1 MVEKINSISG
11 LRNSPAV
18 YAFYGGRGR
27 SSYVAYVGVTRVL
40 KSRVIEHLVKRDRSV
55 ATGTTAVVLN
65 PDFVTEVK
73 WWEYPEFSDW
83 KYLQAAEL
91 VAFDVFEPSLRSRGR
106 IKKHSR
112 QLYEDQLFR
121 ERMRDL
127 FTNEPTG
134 YLVIHTLE
142 DALTKI
148 EALELRIKE
157 LEKRV
162 PK

>member
-1 MVEKINSISG
+1 M
-11 LRNSPAV
+11 
-18 YAFYGGRGR
+18 YGGMGRG
-27 SSYVAYVGVTRVL
+27 SHVAYVGITKVL
-40 KSRVIEHLVKRDRSV
+40 RNRVIEHLVKRDRSV

-112 QLYEDQLFR
+112 QLNEDQIFR
-121 ERMRDL
+121 ESMRDL
-127 FTNEPTG
+127 FTSEPTG
-134 YLVIHTLE
+134 HLVILTLG
-142 DALTKI
+142 DALAKI
-148 EALELRIKE
+148 EELEQRILE
-157 LEKRV
+157 LEKRI
-162 PK
+162 P

>member
-1 MVEKINSISG
+1 MADKIYSISD
-11 LRNSPAV
+11 LPNNPAV
-18 YAFYGGRGR
+18 YVFYGGRGR
-27 SSYVAYVGVTRVL
+27 SLYVAYVGVTRVL
-40 KSRVIEHLVKRDRSV
+40 KSRIIEHLVKRDRSV

-65 PDFVTEVK
+65 PDFVTEVQ
-73 WWEYPEFSDW
+73 WWECPEFSDW

-112 QLYEDQLFR
+112 KLYEDQVFH
-121 ERMRDL
+121 ESMRDL
-127 FTNEPTG
+127 FTSEATG
-134 YLVIHTLE
+134 HLAILTLE

-148 EALELRIKE
+148 EKLELRIME

>member
-1 MVEKINSISG
+1 MVEKIYSISD
-11 LRNSPAV
+11 LPNSPAV

-112 QLYEDQLFR
+112 QLNEDQIFR
-121 ERMRDL
+121 ESMRDL
-127 FTNEPTG
+127 FTSEPTG
-134 YLVIHTLE
+134 HLVILTLG
-142 DALTKI
+142 DALAKI
-148 EALELRIKE
+148 EELEQRILELGKRI
-157 LEKRV
+157 
-162 PK
+162 P